1 MSARVLN
8 IAHRGGAGLWP
19 ENTMAAFEAGFAL
32 GADGAEL
39 DVQLTKDGRIAVFH
53 DHDLKPEI
61 VRDASG
67 RWLEKK
73 GPRIS
78 QMTFAELQ
86 AFDVGRLKP
95 GTRYAETHPEQEAR
109 DGERIPLLDDV
120 VALAK
125 RTNKRLWIEL
135 KTPLLGGKG
144 AENAVTLADA
154 VIDLLQTHDAV
165 QLATFVAFDWAG
177 LVHAKRRA
185 PGIETRFTTL
195 PQRWFADPVPKE
207 DEPPPP
213 DQLAALRRMA
223 AEGAPWEAGV
233 HPKDHRG
240 LRGAVKAAGGDGW
253 FPYFPDV
260 TPETAAETKAFGLS
274 LAAWTVNDPA
284 EMRRLIALG
293 ADGICTDR
301 PDLFPAR

>member
-1 MSARVLN
+1 
-8 IAHRGGAGLWP
+8 
-19 ENTMAAFEAGFAL
+19 
-32 GADGAEL
+32 
-39 DVQLTKDGRIAVFH
+39 
-53 DHDLKPEI
+53 
-61 VRDASG
+61 
-67 RWLEKK
+67 
-73 GPRIS
+73 
-78 QMTFAELQ
+78 MTFAELQ

-144 AENAVTLADA
+144 GENAVTLADA

-165 QLATFVAFDWAG
+165 QLAAFVAFDWAG

-207 DEPPPP
+207 DEPPRPISSPLCAVWRPKAHRGRRASIEGSPGPSRRGEGGGRRRLVPVFSGRDARNGGGDQGARPLAGSLDRKRPRRNAPP
-213 DQLAALRRMA
+213 DRPGRGRHLHR
-223 AEGAPWEAGV
+223 PAG
-233 HPKDHRG
+233 PLPRP
-240 LRGAVKAAGGDGW
+240 L
-253 FPYFPDV
+253 
-260 TPETAAETKAFGLS
+260 TAASVWPQKRGS
-274 LAAWTVNDPA
+274 
-284 EMRRLIALG
+284 
-293 ADGICTDR
+293 
-301 PDLFPAR
+301 